1 MEPIKVLVVDDH
13 RLVRQGMTQILN
25 TEDDITVVGEAAD
38 GDEACT
44 KVRLLKPDVIL
55 MDVSM
60 PGMNGVEATRIIRN
74 RYPETNIII
83 LTMHRREDL
92 VLKALKLGAKG
103 YFLKET
109 DSQELVDAIRA
120 IHMGG
125 ALLDAEMAQELIK
138 EFRQVNDSDEAN
150 DLELLTDREHDI
162 LELLAQGADNNKIAK
177 TLHISEKTVRNR
189 LSGIFNK
196 LHVNNRTQAAL
207 YAMKGKIVAEKQGLS
222 EV

>member
-1 MEPIKVLVVDDH
+1 MEPIKVLIVDDH

-25 TEDDITVVGEAAD
+25 IEDDITVVGEAAD

-44 KVRLLKPDVIL
+44 KARLLKPNVIL

-60 PGMNGVEATRIIRN
+60 PGMNGVEATRIIRQ

-120 IHMGG
+120 VHRGD
-125 ALLDAEMAQELIK
+125 ALLDPEMAQELIE
-138 EFRQVNDSDEAN
+138 EFRRAKDSEASSE
-150 DLELLTDREHDI
+150 LGLLTEREQDI
-162 LELLAQGADNNKIAK
+162 LELLAQGSDNNEIAK
-177 TLHISEKTVRNR
+177 KLNISEKTVRNR

-196 LHVNNRTQAAL
+196 LHVNNRTQAAVFL
-207 YAMKGKIVAEKQGLS
+207 LREEGNY
-222 EV
+222 